1 MPYTR
6 LSMKFQKMIS
16 LKTHPFEKF
25 LIMKT
30 CNTMCSNLTLV
41 ILNNPNL
48 GAISLAKGILHF
60 LFFPIYFKSTNT
72 TGLSSFT
79 INHKWHICCI
89 CSLHQPTRLYLYQS
103 VPTLMRYSI
112 TKAQNWHL
120 FTSLQF
126 SSLSICVVMFQ
137 AINESKHIIFKILK

>member
-48 GAISLAKGILHF
+48 GAISLAKGILQF
-60 LFFPIYFKSTNT
+60 LIFSNLLQVHKYNRFIIFYYQSQLTHLLYLQLAPTNT
-72 TGLSSFT
+72 SLLISKCTN
-79 INHKWHICCI
+79 IIEIPYNHSTKLTPVYLAAIQFIVHLCCN
-89 CSLHQPTRLYLYQS
+89 
-103 VPTLMRYSI
+103 VPGN
-112 TKAQNWHL
+112 K
-120 FTSLQF
+120 
-126 SSLSICVVMFQ
+126 
-137 AINESKHIIFKILK
+137 